1 MRQLGWQKESAFTGA
16 VGFGTPGADNTNTTF
31 THNSITF
38 DLRALYFDLV
48 GTNWRP
54 TMIYYD
60 NSGNDL
66 SSSHGLAD
74 PAYLLIYSPNDM
86 FAITLSHGIGISSG
100 FFVWNAAGHVANDT
114 VTYNGQVGRRLR
126 WQNPQITFSEPNRR
140 FREFL
145 TEGTT
150 NLGLKVVTSL

>member
-38 DLRALYFDLV
+38 DVRALYFDLV
-48 GTNWRP
+48 GTDWRP
-54 TMIYYD
+54 TMIWY
-60 NSGNDL
+60 NNDGTDL
-66 SSSHGLAD
+66 NAAGLAN
-74 PAYLLIYSPNDM
+74 PSYTLIYSPNDLFGM
-86 FAITLSHGIGISSG
+86 VLYFGNTTNTGLWQITTS
-100 FFVWNAAGHVANDT
+100 AHVSNT
-114 VTYNGQVGRRLR
+114 GVSYNGQAGRRLQ
-126 WQNPQITFSEPNRR
+126 WINANQTFSEPNRR

-150 NLGLKVVTSL
+150 NLGIKVVTSL